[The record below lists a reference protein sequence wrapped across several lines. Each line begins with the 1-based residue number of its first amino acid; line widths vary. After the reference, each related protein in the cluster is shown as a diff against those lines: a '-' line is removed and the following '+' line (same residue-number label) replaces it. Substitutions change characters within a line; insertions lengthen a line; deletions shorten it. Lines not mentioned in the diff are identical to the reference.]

1 MTVTSIVILVFLL
14 SAIPQ
19 MSEAQEHDFGTNLS
33 VGLQKRY
40 DKRFETGYEI
50 ELRTRDD
57 VKAIDRISVRA
68 QASYKVL
75 PWLKATVGLSALGD
89 HNKRISR
96 YDEDDKDVV
105 RGKVEVGAPK
115 NLREYWGARLRGD
128 FSLTGSKDI
137 GVVRLSLRERWQYT
151 YRFHR
156 YVQGRYNFLY
166 QRGDETVRYYRGKG
180 KNELRSRLQA
190 ELHLPH
196 WRVTPFA
203 SVEAFNAWDVEK
215 VRYTAGA
222 TWKINKR
229 HTLELYYR
237 FDDLSY
243 DHDYEPCK
251 HVLGLSYQYHI
262 KKK

>member
-33 VGLQKRY
+33 IGLQKRY

-57 VKAIDRISVRA
+57 MKTIDRISVRA

-75 PWLKATVGLSALGD
+75 PWLKATGGLSALGD

-96 YDEDDKDVV
+96 YDEDDKDVM

-137 GVVRLSLRERWQYT
+137 GNIPTVSTGMFKAVTIFFTRGGMRPCIIIVARVRT
-151 YRFHR
+151 
-156 YVQGRYNFLY
+156 N
-166 QRGDETVRYYRGKG
+166 
-180 KNELRSRLQA
+180 
-190 ELHLPH
+190 
-196 WRVTPFA
+196 
-203 SVEAFNAWDVEK
+203 
-215 VRYTAGA
+215 
-222 TWKINKR
+222 
-229 HTLELYYR
+229 
-237 FDDLSY
+237 
-243 DHDYEPCK
+243 
-251 HVLGLSYQYHI
+251 
-262 KKK
+262 